1 MIYFSFNSSK
11 TSHICVFEGLNETTS
26 DRGLTV
32 EVLLPPVAR
41 SPSFPF
47 VKYDLF
53 ISCETE
59 EGYSEYPDIAT
70 ELRRQDIS
78 KNTDSTEFEEID

>member
-1 MIYFSFNSSK
+1 MKYIIFLL
-11 TSHICVFEGLNETTS
+11 VGL
-26 DRGLTV
+26 
-32 EVLLPPVAR
+32 
-41 SPSFPF
+41 
-47 VKYDLF
+47 LF